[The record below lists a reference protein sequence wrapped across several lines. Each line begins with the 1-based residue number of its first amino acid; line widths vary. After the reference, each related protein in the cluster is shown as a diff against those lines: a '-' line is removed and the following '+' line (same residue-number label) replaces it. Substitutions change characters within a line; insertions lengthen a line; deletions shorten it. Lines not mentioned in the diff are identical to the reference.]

1 MSEWWTYRPS
11 SFLMFSPRLYGR
23 LFESLNDA
31 WWPMPWAVM
40 AVASAWSAWLAWR
53 PRGGRDERML
63 RGALAFVALCWGF
76 TAWAFLLERFAPIFW
91 PATYAVAAFGLQAVG
106 LLLVALRG
114 GVALS
119 TRRWRV
125 GSGMVLAAWAVL
137 GHPWIASVLGRPW
150 RQAEFVGLAPDPT
163 VLATLALLL
172 LAEPSTAAA
181 RRGLR
186 LLWVVPLAWCAV
198 SVALHAT
205 MAASRHAAA
214 SVERLGVQAH
224 HQVPCAPGPG

>member
-23 LFESLNDA
+23 LFESLNDV
-31 WWPMPWAVM
+31 WWPLPWAVM
-40 AVASAWSAWLAWR
+40 AVASAWLLWLVWP
-53 PRGGRDERML
+53 PRGGRDEWML
-63 RGALAFVALCWGF
+63 RGALAVVALGWAF

-91 PATYAVAAFGLQAVG
+91 LATYAAAAFGLQAVG
-106 LLLVALRG
+106 LLVVALRG
-114 GVALS
+114 GLGLS
-119 TRRWRV
+119 TRRWRM
-125 GSGMVLAAWAVL
+125 GSGMALAAWAVL
-137 GHPWIASVLGRPW
+137 GHPWIASMLGRPW
-150 RQAEFVGLAPDPT
+150 RQAEFFGLAPDPT

-172 LAEPSTAAA
+172 LAEPATVAT

-205 MAASRHAAA
+205 MAGSRHAAV

-224 HQVPCAPGPG
+224 HQVPGAADPG